1 MELRHLRYFVAVGED
16 QHYGRAS
23 RRLGVAQP
31 ALSRQIKDLE
41 NEIGFKL
48 FDRMPRGVR
57 LSAAGELFMADA
69 RRILQEVGEAT
80 ARAAR
85 VARGQS
91 GTLRIGFAENASW
104 HGVVPDSFR
113 RFREQHPDVVL
124 QLQPAASLEQLAA
137 IRSGRLDAGFVNF
150 MPKADADLDQ
160 LAVGRQQVE
169 LALPKRHPLTR
180 LKKLR
185 LRDLTDAPFIWF
197 PRWASSAFYDRLM
210 HECYLGGLKSPRIV
224 QEGLNE
230 ATILSLVSTGLGV
243 GWVLE
248 SARWRC
254 PRTVAVLPVVDL
266 NMPVSLALAWKRD
279 NTSPLL
285 VRFIDEVRRTRA
297 VKRLRR
303 PVAIRLHKAP
313 TVMREMRK

>member
-23 RRLGVAQP
+23 RSVGVAQP

-57 LSAAGELFMADA
+57 LSSAGELFMADA

-124 QLQPAASLEQLAA
+124 QLQPAAEVWSNWLRYDPADWMQGSSISCQRPMRIWTNLPSAGS
-137 IRSGRLDAGFVNF
+137 RSSWPC
-150 MPKADADLDQ
+150 PKD
-160 LAVGRQQVE
+160 
-169 LALPKRHPLTR
+169 
-180 LKKLR
+180 
-185 LRDLTDAPFIWF
+185 
-197 PRWASSAFYDRLM
+197 
-210 HECYLGGLKSPRIV
+210 
-224 QEGLNE
+224 
-230 ATILSLVSTGLGV
+230 ILSHDSRN
-243 GWVLE
+243 
-248 SARWRC
+248 SAC
-254 PRTVAVLPVVDL
+254 AT
-266 NMPVSLALAWKRD
+266 
-279 NTSPLL
+279 
-285 VRFIDEVRRTRA
+285 
-297 VKRLRR
+297 
-303 PVAIRLHKAP
+303 
-313 TVMREMRK
+313 